1 MECRVSWLR
10 RNTFIAYAIIGSIS
24 INRGLIQAIPTSLPP
39 QPIGKV
45 DPHRFKGTYKD
56 GCGGTWFQQSQRFIA
71 RRSVKVKE
79 LQDKRILKAFKLSYQ
94 EKYEHVGLK
103 SQDHKMARLQDDV
116 KRLYLVDDLKRASL
130 SQLLMTPSPKSLM
143 LSLEPSDAGTRNC
156 DAVSTICMP
165 S

>member
-1 MECRVSWLR
+1 MEIL
-10 RNTFIAYAIIGSIS
+10 
-24 INRGLIQAIPTSLPP
+24 LEPTSNKLMVGDLCDSIRIKPVTT
-39 QPIGKV
+39 GKKRWLILTDSKEHIKMDV
-45 DPHRFKGTYKD
+45 E
-56 GCGGTWFQQSQRFIA
+56 